1 MEKER
6 AKKIIRSIKGPIK
19 ATELIEIIAEAMRA
33 NTKEVIKQI
42 QNQAKDAPIKAD
54 WVGFNAYL

>member
-6 AKKIIRSIKGPIK
+6 AKKIISDIKGVINKP
-19 ATELIEIIAEAMRA
+19 ELIEIIAEAMRA
-33 NTKEVIKQI
+33 NTKEAIKQI